1 MAADQTKYC
10 SLTVIA
16 LLANIHISVSYWIPP
31 LLIIKTIRCTR
42 VHTLLFRLYD
52 LSSSCRLAPSVNTHH
67 FISHTSSNPNF
78 IILSYNMTIPSSS
91 LSYLFLSSLLG
102 CLGSPERSL
111 RLSETI
117 KVGLFVSYVC
127 SLSRNNW
134 ENNAIP
140 SNTRNQDLANF
151 ICYLHLFWLCWSLF
165 IEDYA
170 VLSWFWPTCFCS
182 GLSIALARN
191 YNSIMLQL
199 MSDKLSRIGLCILLL

>member
-1 MAADQTKYC
+1 MNNFH
-10 SLTVIA
+10 TVIHRVA
-16 LLANIHISVSYWIPP
+16 DTKRQPLPLVTSYFYCIQVVISCDSYFMW
-31 LLIIKTIRCTR
+31 
-42 VHTLLFRLYD
+42 
-52 LSSSCRLAPSVNTHH
+52 
-67 FISHTSSNPNF
+67 
-78 IILSYNMTIPSSS
+78 S
-91 LSYLFLSSLLG
+91 L
-102 CLGSPERSL
+102 C
-111 RLSETI
+111 LSETI
-117 KVGLFVSYVC
+117 KVGLFVSYLC

-140 SNTRNQDLANF
+140 SNTRNHDLANF

-199 MSDKLSRIGLCILLL
+199 MSDKLSRICILLL